1 MQKPPHKKL
10 GAYKAVHVQTA
21 SPAKQVVMLYDG
33 IVTHLRRAI
42 VGFEEDSPER
52 NEIIHNAI
60 QEASRIIVELRIALD
75 VERGGEVARGLN
87 ELYAFWIKHL
97 SDANATKALSP
108 VEEVLTMVLELRDSW
123 DQAARI
129 AQS

>member
-1 MQKPPHKKL
+1 MPKPPHKKL
-10 GAYKAVHVQTA
+10 AAYKAVHVQTA

-33 IVTHLRRAI
+33 ILTHLRRA
-42 VGFEEDSPER
+42 VTGFEEDSPGR

-60 QEASRIIVELRIALD
+60 QEASRIILELKIALD
-75 VERGGEVARGLN
+75 EERGGEVARGLD
-87 ELYAFWIKHL
+87 ELYAFWLKHL
-97 SDANATKALSP
+97 SDANADKNLDP
-108 VEEVLTMVLELRDSW
+108 LEEVLNMVLELRDSW